1 MITGYTVSADDS
13 MTSTTTDGGDFDV
26 NNLEFHTSTSNTFII
41 NQWGGEITT
50 ESFEFKETEDGN
62 FIEVVKRQKPNP
74 YVTLTVYPPQEQL
87 DRVFKEI
94 YGVMTE
100 DGKQVL
106 KLIKTIEGSVSPGHY
121 VDESIDFDE

>member
-74 YVTLTVYPPQEQL
+74 YVTLTVI
-87 DRVFKEI
+87 R
-94 YGVMTE
+94 
-100 DGKQVL
+100 
-106 KLIKTIEGSVSPGHY
+106 
-121 VDESIDFDE
+121 